1 MTGGAAK
8 TETSWPIT
16 TLSLEMDDD
25 VVHARQCAR
34 VVAQHVGFGAQDQT
48 RIATALSEIARNALG
63 YAGGGKVDFLL
74 RRGAKPSLV
83 VRVRDSGKGIEN
95 LSSILEGRYVS
106 PTGMGLGIAGAR
118 RLMDTLEVQTA
129 PTGTTVTMDK
139 AVPGAIPL
147 LAKVVPVIAD
157 AVRALRSG
165 DPGTMVRDENRD
177 LVESLAAL
185 TEREEEAKRL
195 NAELESTNRGVVA
208 LHADLERQAEELRRA
223 GETLER
229 QVAERTRELAEANAR
244 LLAEADMRE
253 RVEADLRQSQ
263 KMEAVGQLTGGI
275 AHDFNNLLT
284 GVIGALDLMGRR
296 HREGRHDKIETYIE
310 MALASANRAAALT
323 HRLLAFARRQPLDPK
338 IVDVNAL
345 IGAMSDLLRRSVN
358 EQIELRFVLAA
369 DAWTTLCDPS
379 QLENAI
385 LNLAINA
392 RDAMPTGGSIT
403 VATRNLTLDTS
414 SAASAIAPGD
424 YVVVSV
430 ADNGTGMPPD
440 VLARAFDPFFTTKPL
455 GQGTGL
461 GLSMIYGFARQ
472 SEGQARIASVLGEGT
487 TIDMILPRREGT
499 VVPIV
504 EARQDE
510 PVMGRGETVLV
521 VEDETAVRELVT
533 EALSDAGYA
542 VFQAC
547 DGNEGLAVGRNARRV
562 DLLITDVG
570 LPGLNGRQLADALL
584 EVQPDLKVIFI
595 TGYAEGAASPSGFL
609 APGMEIITKPFVL
622 DDLVERARALL
633 E

>member
-1 MTGGAAK
+1 MA
-8 TETSWPIT
+8 S
-16 TLSLEMDDD
+16 
-25 VVHARQCAR
+25 
-34 VVAQHVGFGAQDQT
+34 GAQDQT

-74 RRGAKPSLV
+74 RRGARPSLV

-147 LAKVVPVIAD
+147 LAKVLPVIAD

-296 HREGRHDKIETYIE
+296 HKEGRHDKIETYIE

-358 EQIELRFVLAA
+358 EQIELRFRPGCRCLDHLVRSVSAGKR
-369 DAWTTLCDPS
+369 DP
-379 QLENAI
+379 Q
-385 LNLAINA
+385 
-392 RDAMPTGGSIT
+392 
-403 VATRNLTLDTS
+403 
-414 SAASAIAPGD
+414 PGD
-424 YVVVSV
+424 QRAGRH
-430 ADNGTGMPPD
+430 AD
-440 VLARAFDPFFTTKPL
+440 
-455 GQGTGL
+455 
-461 GLSMIYGFARQ
+461 
-472 SEGQARIASVLGEGT
+472 
-487 TIDMILPRREGT
+487 RRL
-499 VVPIV
+499 
-504 EARQDE
+504 DH
-510 PVMGRGETVLV
+510 RG
-521 VEDETAVRELVT
+521 
-533 EALSDAGYA
+533 DA
-542 VFQAC
+542 
-547 DGNEGLAVGRNARRV
+547 
-562 DLLITDVG
+562 
-570 LPGLNGRQLADALL
+570 
-584 EVQPDLKVIFI
+584 QPDLGRPLRRPAPLRPA
-595 TGYAEGAASPSGFL
+595 TTSSSASPTT
-609 APGMEIITKPFVL
+609 APACRRTCWREPSIPSSRRSRWGRV
-622 DDLVERARALL
+622 RALGCP
-633 E
+633 